1 MKRIHDILVV
11 LLGLSIT
18 LVSEE
23 YRILGLPLYDIITVL
38 SGIAVVIFRP
48 WQKSV
53 MSKRFGLVLG
63 LLVVTVVGIGAVSSL
78 VGSSLI
84 TYDLQI
90 GAVLRVI
97 SSLLLFSSVYLLLYR
112 SDYRVR
118 LVVSSLIV
126 IAFYQTAISVRHITS
141 GLRYKGTFDD
151 PNYFGVFLAAGLCI
165 LLSLVS
171 GNQQKQRDR
180 IFLFFL
186 IGVLGISLFMTF
198 SRGSYLAAFGGIA
211 VVLWVRL
218 RKTTKRFIVAFGLLA
233 CVIIMSI
240 PYMQRLPG
248 FQRFADRLDIV
259 EAVRSGGTGRASIW
273 RLAVFRIWE
282 NPLGYGWG
290 SEPFVLNGMVSH
302 NLLIEVAI
310 QYGVLGAI
318 LVVLAFC
325 TMIGGTLWM
334 AYANDSDIDLGVAA
348 AVITVFIGGVSLN
361 MFSVRQFWFFLAIGA
376 ASVDN
381 LRRRLTRTSLPK
393 SKLLSS
399 RCQKHDAVAESGFD
413 GFPDALDA

>member
-141 GLRYKGTFDD
+141 GLDIKEHLMIQIILGSFWRQGCEFFCHLFLGT
-151 PNYFGVFLAAGLCI
+151 NK
-165 LLSLVS
+165 S
-171 GNQQKQRDR
+171 NDR
-180 IFLFFL
+180 IFLFF
-186 IGVLGISLFMTF
+186 SL
-198 SRGSYLAAFGGIA
+198 
-211 VVLWVRL
+211 V
-218 RKTTKRFIVAFGLLA
+218 
-233 CVIIMSI
+233 C
-240 PYMQRLPG
+240 
-248 FQRFADRLDIV
+248 
-259 EAVRSGGTGRASIW
+259 
-273 RLAVFRIWE
+273 
-282 NPLGYGWG
+282 
-290 SEPFVLNGMVSH
+290 SE
-302 NLLIEVAI
+302 
-310 QYGVLGAI
+310 Y
-318 LVVLAFC
+318 
-325 TMIGGTLWM
+325 
-334 AYANDSDIDLGVAA
+334 
-348 AVITVFIGGVSLN
+348 
-361 MFSVRQFWFFLAIGA
+361 
-376 ASVDN
+376 
-381 LRRRLTRTSLPK
+381 
-393 SKLLSS
+393 
-399 RCQKHDAVAESGFD
+399 RC
-413 GFPDALDA
+413 L

>member
-141 GLRYKGTFDD
+141 GLRYKEHLMIQIILSF
-151 PNYFGVFLAAGLCI
+151 AAGL
-165 LLSLVS
+165 
-171 GNQQKQRDR
+171 
-180 IFLFFL
+180 
-186 IGVLGISLFMTF
+186 
-198 SRGSYLAAFGGIA
+198 
-211 VVLWVRL
+211 
-218 RKTTKRFIVAFGLLA
+218 
-233 CVIIMSI
+233 
-240 PYMQRLPG
+240 
-248 FQRFADRLDIV
+248 
-259 EAVRSGGTGRASIW
+259 
-273 RLAVFRIWE
+273 
-282 NPLGYGWG
+282 
-290 SEPFVLNGMVSH
+290 
-302 NLLIEVAI
+302 
-310 QYGVLGAI
+310 
-318 LVVLAFC
+318 
-325 TMIGGTLWM
+325 
-334 AYANDSDIDLGVAA
+334 
-348 AVITVFIGGVSLN
+348 
-361 MFSVRQFWFFLAIGA
+361 
-376 ASVDN
+376 
-381 LRRRLTRTSLPK
+381 
-393 SKLLSS
+393 
-399 RCQKHDAVAESGFD
+399 
-413 GFPDALDA
+413 